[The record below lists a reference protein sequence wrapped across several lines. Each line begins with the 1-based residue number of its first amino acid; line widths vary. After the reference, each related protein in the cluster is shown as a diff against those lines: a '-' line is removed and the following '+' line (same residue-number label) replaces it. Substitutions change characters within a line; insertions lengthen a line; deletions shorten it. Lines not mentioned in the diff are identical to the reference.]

1 MQISKMIE
9 KKERL
14 RRYCTSSKKLEKQN
28 RKVNVKML
36 DIGWVFADQGSF
48 RELIVALNDSPYEA
62 IFSTNLVVTL
72 TKIFD
77 KKYKSAIWW
86 RCFIPY
92 MVYFLCTIYFYTV
105 ITSPGIHS

>member
-1 MQISKMIE
+1 
-9 KKERL
+9 
-14 RRYCTSSKKLEKQN
+14 
-28 RKVNVKML
+28 ML

-77 KKYKSAIWW
+77 KKYKSAIW
-86 RCFIPY
+86 
-92 MVYFLCTIYFYTV
+92 
-105 ITSPGIHS
+105 